1 MKEYFSNFKIRKI
14 CAKLSNII
22 HTYAI
27 KLIIN
32 VTGRGRRLCVRV
44 VMCLIMRV
52 ESCRTRGGAA
62 TKNHPKECEAHS
74 GAKI

>member
-32 VTGRGRRLCVRV
+32 VITQWGTDV
-44 VMCLIMRV
+44 
-52 ESCRTRGGAA
+52 A
-62 TKNHPKECEAHS
+62 CEAYLRHNEREAVKNGNEYRKKKS
-74 GAKI
+74 PERV

>member
-44 VMCLIMRV
+44 VICFIMRV
-52 ESCRTRGGAA
+52 ESVSHTWWRGDKKSPEGV
-62 TKNHPKECEAHS
+62 
-74 GAKI
+74 